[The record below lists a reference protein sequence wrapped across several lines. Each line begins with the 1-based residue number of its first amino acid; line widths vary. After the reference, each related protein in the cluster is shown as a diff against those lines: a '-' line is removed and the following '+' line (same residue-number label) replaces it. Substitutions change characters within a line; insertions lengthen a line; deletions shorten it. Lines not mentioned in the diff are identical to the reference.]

1 MKYKIIWSKDAGE
14 EIIEIISWYKYNAG
28 KNIAQ
33 NIYTKIKSQIRK
45 LKDMPGI
52 GKQVQI
58 LKDIGINDYRQ
69 IVQDHWIIYYKV
81 EKENVYII
89 SVIDGRRNLE
99 EILYKKIIDGKI
111 K

>member
-14 EIIEIISWYKYNAG
+14 EIVEIISWYKYNVG

-33 NIYTKIKSQIRK
+33 KIYAKINSQIKK
-45 LKDMPGI
+45 LKDMPGT
-52 GKQVQI
+52 GKKVQL
-58 LKDIGINDYRQ
+58 LKDIGINEYRQ
-69 IVQDHWIIYYKV
+69 IVQDQWVIYYKV
-81 EKENVYII
+81 AKESIHII

>member
-1 MKYKIIWSKDAGE
+1 MKYNIIWSKDAGE
-14 EIIEIISWYKYNAG
+14 EFIEIISWYKYNAG
-28 KNIAQ
+28 KTVAQ
-33 NIYTKIKSQIRK
+33 KTYAKINSQIKK
-45 LKDMPGI
+45 LKDMPGM

-69 IVQDHWIIYYKV
+69 IVQDHWILYYKT
-81 EKENVYII
+81 EGQCIHII